1 MKMIKAL
8 GCSADWLLFGGQH
21 AQCQIE
27 NQQSQSESF
36 VYVKKVKARLSAGN
50 GSLETDS
57 ELDGYHAFQERWI
70 MRMGNPSRMVLMDVA
85 GDSMSP
91 VLEDGDTVLI
101 DESKT
106 EIIAGKIYAVA
117 IDDEIL
123 VKRLDKRPG
132 LIVLRSEN
140 HRYEALEINPAD
152 ENVHF
157 KIIGKIIW
165 WCRVA

>member
-1 MKMIKAL
+1 
-8 GCSADWLLFGGQH
+8 
-21 AQCQIE
+21 
-27 NQQSQSESF
+27 
-36 VYVKKVKARLSAGN
+36 
-50 GSLETDS
+50 
-57 ELDGYHAFQERWI
+57 
-70 MRMGNPSRMVLMDVA
+70 
-85 GDSMSP
+85 MSP

-101 DESKT
+101 DEGKT

-140 HRYEALEINPAD
+140 PRYEAIEINPTD
-152 ENVHF
+152 ENMNF